1 MVSLYKA
8 VADLLTILSP
18 FIKISPFFNA
28 FGNHSQAQ
36 EIGYVQSI

>member
-1 MVSLYKA
+1 MVSQYKA
-8 VADLLTILSP
+8 VADLLIILSP
-18 FIKISPFFNA
+18 FIKISKFFNV